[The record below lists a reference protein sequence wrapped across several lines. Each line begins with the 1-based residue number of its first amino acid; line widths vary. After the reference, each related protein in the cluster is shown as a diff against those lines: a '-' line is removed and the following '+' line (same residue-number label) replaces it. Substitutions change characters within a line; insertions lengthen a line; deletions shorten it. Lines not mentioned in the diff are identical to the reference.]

1 MIGNDPAG
9 LGAKPLALQSDLLG
23 NPAVKAPDARYRGAH
38 GSSGQISGGPRWLLS
53 RQDDPRLTHTAIFV
67 GNRAKVGRM
76 TTNES
81 GSAEARLPD
90 HSSGLI
96 RAALGGPGAS
106 LVEAFASLE
115 RDPGA
120 ATLSRHPSREL
131 AGARLALPLDEGE
144 GYFDLTRIGK
154 DVYVI
159 VGNFAYRN
167 PRFELIPGEGMIQFY
182 FKLSGDLTLGVS
194 RTEAMRLNRP
204 SLLVYSQPKG
214 IDLQEWTAPRALE
227 RCVAVTLKARYLI
240 ENFLTARVA
249 APPPLQA
256 LAIGEPDQFK
266 YVQLPLTAGM
276 FELATK
282 LVENPYSD
290 TLRLIYTEAVTLEL
304 LCAAVRGFTEFA
316 HAPNEEYSE
325 RDLRC
330 LNRARDLLMTQ
341 LSPVPTIRQ
350 VARASGMNE
359 TLLKH
364 GFKAVFGETLFD
376 FSVRCRM
383 QHALSLL
390 RERRMPVARV
400 ADAVGYA
407 HQTTFA
413 TAFRRHFGVRPREV
427 RPLRPR

>member
-1 MIGNDPAG
+1 M
-9 LGAKPLALQSDLLG
+9 
-23 NPAVKAPDARYRGAH
+23 
-38 GSSGQISGGPRWLLS
+38 LS
-53 RQDDPRLTHTAIFV
+53 RHDDPRLIHPAIFV

-76 TTNES
+76 TSNES
-81 GSAEARLPD
+81 ESGDARLPD
-90 HSSGLI
+90 RSSGLI
-96 RAALGGPGAS
+96 RAVLGGPGAT
-106 LVEAFASLE
+106 LVEAFARLE
-115 RDPGA
+115 REPGA
-120 ATLSRHPSREL
+120 ATVSRHPNREL
-131 AGARLALPLDEGE
+131 TGACLALPPDEGD

-214 IDLQEWTAPRALE
+214 IDLQQWTAPRALE

-240 ENFLTARVA
+240 ENFLTIGVA
-249 APPPLQA
+249 ASPPLQA

-276 FELATK
+276 FELASK

-304 LCAAVRGFTEFA
+304 LCAAVRGFTDLA
-316 HAPNEEYSE
+316 HAPNEEYTE

-364 GFKAVFGETLFD
+364 GFKAVFGETIFD